1 MEARCSQLG
10 ADNPLLDHLNKMPD
24 LAVRM
29 AATLQLYEQGNPDNL
44 GAEHAKHPWSLEREY
59 MLRGMDVIRF
69 FIAEK
74 ERLSA
79 PAPHSEEL
87 DDAALLLAWMREEGR
102 NSFTRTDVYKS
113 SKHRLRDK
121 RVLDAAIATLTE
133 YGWLTA
139 EPLPRKKGT
148 ARTTIR
154 YSLTEDGRHH
164 LRGQAA

>member
-1 MEARCSQLG
+1 MPLRALG
-10 ADNPLLDHLNKMPD
+10 
-24 LAVRM
+24 
-29 AATLQLYEQGNPDNL
+29 
-44 GAEHAKHPWSLEREY
+44 
-59 MLRGMDVIRF
+59 RGV
-69 FIAEK
+69 
-74 ERLSA
+74 
-79 PAPHSEEL
+79 PH
-87 DDAALLLAWMREEGR
+87 DAAEAPQAVVDGC
-102 NSFTRTDVYKS
+102 

-121 RVLDAAIATLTE
+121 RVLDAAIDTLME